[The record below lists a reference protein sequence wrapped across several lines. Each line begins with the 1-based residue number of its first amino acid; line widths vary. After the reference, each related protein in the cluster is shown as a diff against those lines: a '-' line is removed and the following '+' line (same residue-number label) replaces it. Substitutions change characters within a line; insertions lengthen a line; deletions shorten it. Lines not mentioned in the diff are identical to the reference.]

1 MPNNGSL
8 RAEVYGEGMSIAKNS
23 SQLTLG
29 QIDLQP
35 AAPAVQPARSWKEL
49 RADLQTRPWTDLRG
63 EVRARLAEA
72 RARIRQHDR

>member
-1 MPNNGSL
+1 
-8 RAEVYGEGMSIAKNS
+8 MSIAKNS

-35 AAPAVQPARSWKEL
+35 AAPVQQSRSWKEL
-49 RADLQTRPWTDLRG
+49 RADLQTRPWTDLRS

-72 RARIRQHDR
+72 RARIRQYDR

>member
-1 MPNNGSL
+1 
-8 RAEVYGEGMSIAKNS
+8 MSIAKNS
-23 SQLTLG
+23 QLTLG
-29 QIDLQP
+29 HLELQP
-35 AAPAVQPARSWKEL
+35 ASAAQPPRSWKEL